1 MRMIRLAALILPAAL
16 LAGAAFA
23 QSPALNEGMQA
34 LAQAR
39 FGEAVRVLGPLA
51 QQGNPEAQYAIGTMY
66 ANGDGLPQD
75 VPRAERLFR
84 AAAAQ
89 GHEKA
94 REQIEFLRAM
104 RPPAPVQ
111 TASAAASAS
120 IVSPA
125 AAAAATVPGT
135 WRVQL
140 GTVANADVAQ
150 SEFKRLSRRF
160 GEILDGAQLV
170 TVPFTMPDG
179 SGVVRIQAGPYAE
192 TRARDVCTRLRE
204 LNTGCLLVKP
214 EG

>member
-1 MRMIRLAALILPAAL
+1 MRMIRLAALILPAVL
-16 LAGAAFA
+16 IAGAAFA
-23 QSPALNEGMQA
+23 QSPALGEGMQA

-75 VPRAERLFR
+75 VARAERLFR

-89 GHEKA
+89 GHDKA

-111 TASAAASAS
+111 TASAASSAS

-125 AAAAATVPGT
+125 AAATVPGS

-160 GEILDGAQLV
+160 GEVLDGAQLV

-179 SGVVRIQAGPYAE
+179 SGVVRIQAGPYE
-192 TRARDVCTRLRE
+192 EVRARELCTRLRE

-214 EG
+214 EGG

>member
-1 MRMIRLAALILPAAL
+1 MRRIRLAALVLPAAL

-23 QSPALNEGMQA
+23 QSLALNDGMQA

-75 VPRAERLFR
+75 VARAERLFR

-104 RPPAPVQ
+104 RPSAPVQ
-111 TASAAASAS
+111 TASAAPSAS

-125 AAAAATVPGT
+125 AAATIPGA

-160 GEILDGAQLV
+160 GEVLDGAQLV
-170 TVPFTMPDG
+170 TMPFTMPDG
-179 SGVVRIQAGPYAE
+179 SGVVRIQAGPYEE
-192 TRARDVCTRLRE
+192 TRARDVCARLRE

>member
-1 MRMIRLAALILPAAL
+1 MRMIRLAALVLPAAL
-16 LAGAAFA
+16 IAGAAAA
-23 QSPALNEGMQA
+23 QSPVLNEGMQA

-111 TASAAASAS
+111 TASAAAAS
-120 IVSPA
+120 IVSPT
-125 AAAAATVPGT
+125 AAATPPATGT

-140 GTVANADVAQ
+140 GTVANGDVAQ
-150 SEFKRLSRRF
+150 SEFKRLTRRF
-160 GEILDGAQLV
+160 GEVLDGAQLV

-192 TRARDVCTRLRE
+192 TRARATFARGCANSTPVVCW
-204 LNTGCLLVKP
+204 
-214 EG
+214 

>member
-1 MRMIRLAALILPAAL
+1 MRMIRLAALVLPATL
-16 LAGAAFA
+16 IAGAAFA
-23 QSPALNEGMQA
+23 QSPVLNEGMQA

-75 VPRAERLFR
+75 VARAERLFR

-89 GHEKA
+89 GHDKA

-111 TASAAASAS
+111 TASAASSAS

-125 AAAAATVPGT
+125 AAATVPGA

-140 GTVANADVAQ
+140 GTVANSDVAQ
-150 SEFKRLSRRF
+150 SEFKRLARRF

-179 SGVVRIQAGPYAE
+179 SGVVRIQAGPYVE

>member
-1 MRMIRLAALILPAAL
+1 MRRIRLAALILPAAL

-23 QSPALNEGMQA
+23 QSPALNDGMQA

-75 VPRAERLFR
+75 VARAERLFR

-104 RPPAPVQ
+104 RPSAPVQ
-111 TASAAASAS
+111 TASAAPSAS

-125 AAAAATVPGT
+125 AAATIPGA

-160 GEILDGAQLV
+160 GEVLDGAQLV
-170 TVPFTMPDG
+170 TMPFTMPDG
-179 SGVVRIQAGPYAE
+179 SGVVRIQAGPYEE
-192 TRARDVCTRLRE
+192 TRARDVCARLRE